1 MKNLRAVIIDD
12 EANAREA
19 LQNML
24 KLVAPEV
31 EICGEVKNVDLGIQ
45 LINSQKPDLVFLDI
59 QMPGKTGFDLL
70 QSFEKLDF
78 SVIFTTAYQEYALKA
93 FRFSAID
100 YLLKPIDPDELI
112 EAVNKSKNRVT
123 SIDKQQVALL
133 DETLLAYQNTSKS
146 RQPNGTKRLALH
158 SAEIIVI

>member
-24 KLVAPEV
+24 KLVSPEV
-31 EICGEVKNVDLGIQ
+31 EICGEAKNVDLGIE
-45 LINSQKPDLVFLDI
+45 LINTQKPDLVFLDI

-70 QSFEKLDF
+70 NSFEKLDF
-78 SVIFTTAYQEYALKA
+78 KVIFTTAYQEYALKA

-112 EAVNKSKNRVT
+112 EAVNKSKNNVSST
-123 SIDKQQVALL
+123 DKQQVALW
-133 DETLLAYQNTSKS
+133 DETL
-146 RQPNGTKRLALH
+146 
-158 SAEIIVI
+158 